1 MKFLVINHPRVP
13 VPKRAPIEGCV
24 DYFTRFVT
32 RRKAT
37 VYPMVGPKSY
47 ATIIDVDSGEDLN
60 KVLSDNPM
68 APNEEYWIYPLSDLD
83 SILGNGDDVQER
95 IRTLPIVKLRDRSPG
110 MDFQKFLVIGKV
122 AKPLPHGAN
131 IKGSLEQLRIL
142 KERGRA
148 EAYAIVGMEG
158 FVAIME
164 VSNNDELN
172 DILYKNPLGRWGEY
186 SVYPLGTFAGER
198 RTLTEIGLTR
208 SEMLQEAQGV
218 STIG

>member
-1 MKFLVINHPRVP
+1 MKFLVVNHPKVP

-32 RRKAT
+32 RKQAI

-47 ATIIDVDSGEDLN
+47 ATIIDVVSGEGLD

-83 SILGNGDDVQER
+83 SILGHGDDVQER
-95 IRTLPIVKLRDRSPG
+95 IRELPIVRLKDKAPG
-110 MDFQKFLVIGKV
+110 TDLQRFLVIGKV
-122 AKPLPHGAN
+122 AKPIPPGAN

-148 EAYAIVGMEG
+148 EAYAISGMEG
-158 FVAIME
+158 FVAIIE
-164 VSNNDELN
+164 VSDNDELN

-208 SEMLQEAQGV
+208 SEMLQEA
-218 STIG
+218 

>member
-1 MKFLVINHPRVP
+1 MKFLIINHPRVP
-13 VPKRAPIEGCV
+13 VPKKAPIEGCV
-24 DYFTRFVT
+24 DYFTRFVS
-32 RRKAT
+32 RKQAI

-47 ATIIDVDSGEDLN
+47 ATIIEVESGEALD

-68 APNEEYWIYPLSDLD
+68 APNEEYWVYPLSDLD
-83 SILGNGDDVQER
+83 AILGHGDDVRER
-95 IRTLPIVKLRDRSPG
+95 VLSLPIVQLKDPAPG
-110 MDFQKFLVIGKV
+110 VTLQKFLVVGKV
-122 AKPLPHGAN
+122 AKPLPPGAN
-131 IKGSLEQLRIL
+131 VKGSLEQLRLL

-148 EAYAIVGMEG
+148 EAYAIAGMEG
-158 FVAIME
+158 FVAILE

-208 SEMLQEAQGV
+208 SEMLQE
-218 STIG
+218 T